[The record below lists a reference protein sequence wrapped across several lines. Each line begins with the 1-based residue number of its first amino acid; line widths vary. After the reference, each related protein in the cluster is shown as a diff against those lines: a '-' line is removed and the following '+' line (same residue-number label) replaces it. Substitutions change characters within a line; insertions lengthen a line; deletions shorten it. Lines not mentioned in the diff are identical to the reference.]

1 MLKYNNILVGVQFRE
16 SWSSTADALTPDSR
30 EAVDRAMHLA
40 QLEGSRVTFVTAFE
54 AHPETAAECHAAETD
69 EDTVLPAIRR
79 EMDKLVINALAMKLD
94 AGWEFLFGSPWQK
107 LCDKVYTDKHDLLIV
122 GARKRSRFSRTVL
135 GSTSRRVSHFAPC
148 PVWIVQ
154 HQPRPQY
161 ETIVIAT
168 DLTAVSEDVL
178 RHGLSWACWNKSEVH
193 IVHAVPN
200 WFDGRWYRAGYAKEA
215 ILNEHQE
222 TKVKARRT
230 LGDQLA
236 KVMEE
241 MALPST
247 PHVHVKTGNPED
259 VIWRSISGYDASLL
273 VMGIVGRSGMQRYL
287 VGDTAER
294 LLPGLPCCLLA
305 IKPEDFSYSPS

>member
-16 SWSSTADALTPDSR
+16 SWASPGEALTPDSR
-30 EAVDRAMHLA
+30 EAVDRAVHLA
-40 QLEGSRVTFVTAFE
+40 RIEGSRITFVTAFE
-54 AHPETAAECHAAETD
+54 AHPDTVAERRAAETD

-79 EMDKLVINALAMKLD
+79 EMDKLVNTALAAKLD
-94 AGWEFLFGSPWQK
+94 AGWEFLFGPPWQE
-107 LCDKVYTDKHDLLIV
+107 LCNKVHTDAHDLLVV
-122 GARKRSRFSRTVL
+122 GTRKRSQFQRTVM
-135 GSTSRRVSHFAPC
+135 GSTSRRVAHFAPC

-154 HQPRPQY
+154 HQARPNY
-161 ETIVIAT
+161 ETIVIAS
-168 DLTAVSEDVL
+168 DLTEISEPVL

-193 IVHAVPN
+193 IIHAVPN
-200 WFDGRWYRAGYAKEA
+200 WYDGRWYRAGYAKD
-215 ILNEHQE
+215 IVLNEHQE
-222 TKVKARRT
+222 KKERARRK

-247 PHVHVKTGNPED
+247 PHVRVETGNAEE
-259 VIWRSISGYDASLL
+259 VIWRSITGHNANLL

-294 LLPGLPCCLLA
+294 LLPELPCCLLA
-305 IKPEDFSYSPS
+305 VKPHDFSYTPV